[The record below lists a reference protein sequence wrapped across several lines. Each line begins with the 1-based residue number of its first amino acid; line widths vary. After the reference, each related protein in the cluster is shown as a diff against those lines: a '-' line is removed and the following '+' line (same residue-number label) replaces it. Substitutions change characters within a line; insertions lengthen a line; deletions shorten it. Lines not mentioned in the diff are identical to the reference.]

1 MVLLYRIS
9 TALDVGGESDRKR
22 SRIPYRSKIFNVKI
36 SFKDKFSMDSIVKA
50 ANREPLDLSSL
61 PGCISGFRHH
71 TKAAFSRKVNSN

>member
-50 ANREPLDLSSL
+50 ANREPLDLSQDA
-61 PGCISGFRHH
+61 FRVLDIILRQHSAE
-71 TKAAFSRKVNSN
+71 K